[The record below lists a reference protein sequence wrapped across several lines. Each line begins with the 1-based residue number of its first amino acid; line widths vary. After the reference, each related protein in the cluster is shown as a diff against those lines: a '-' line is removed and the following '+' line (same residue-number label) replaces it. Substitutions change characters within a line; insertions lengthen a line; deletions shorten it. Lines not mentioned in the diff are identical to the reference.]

1 MAPIRTFIAF
11 DTPAEIKMEMA
22 SLQSQLKKSDADVRW
37 ESAEKFHATIK
48 FLGNVEE
55 ALLQG
60 IITKIQGICA
70 QHRSFQVVFRN
81 VGGFP
86 NVKSPRVLWIGC
98 ENPDGRLLPLKNA
111 LDSGLLPEGF
121 EVEDRPFHPHVTLGR
136 VKSLRGKNDLTP
148 MLEKLTLEPRVAT
161 VAEIIVMKSTL
172 KPQGAVYTVLK
183 NIRLQP

>member
-1 MAPIRTFIAF
+1 M
-11 DTPAEIKMEMA
+11 
-22 SLQSQLKKSDADVRW
+22 
-37 ESAEKFHATIK
+37 
-48 FLGNVEE
+48 
-55 ALLQG
+55 
-60 IITKIQGICA
+60 
-70 QHRSFQVVFRN
+70 
-81 VGGFP
+81 
-86 NVKSPRVLWIGC
+86 KSPRVLWIGC